1 MSERFPARKGISASL
16 RQRLGDF
23 GNKATSHEQSRD
35 NFQAKVRDTR
45 KETSKK
51 QDSLS
56 KGYNSGD
63 SLEMDE
69 GDDLRGELDGHHAA
83 NMVIQVWKSTYFIFR
98 TKIFQNTL
106 YAVLVMP
113 FQFEFRLL
121 NRQNVMNGM
130 I

>member
-51 QDSLS
+51 QNSLS

-83 NMVIQVWKSTYFIFR
+83 NMVIQVCIKVPMSFSGQASF
-98 TKIFQNTL
+98 KIHLKNYKYCMLCYYNFDL
-106 YAVLVMP
+106 GYSIA
-113 FQFEFRLL
+113 
-121 NRQNVMNGM
+121 
-130 I
+130 

>member
-23 GNKATSHEQSRD
+23 GNKATTHEQSRD

-83 NMVIQVWKSTYFIFR
+83 NMVIQVCIKVPESAQNLGDYFHLKNYKYCMLCYCNFDLGYSI
-98 TKIFQNTL
+98 
-106 YAVLVMP
+106 A
-113 FQFEFRLL
+113 
-121 NRQNVMNGM
+121 
-130 I
+130 

>member
-23 GNKATSHEQSRD
+23 GSKTTAHEQSRD
-35 NFQAKVRDTR
+35 NFQAKVRDIR

-51 QDSLS
+51 QNSLS

-83 NMVIQVWKSTYFIFR
+83 NMVIQVCIKVPMSFSGQASF
-98 TKIFQNTL
+98 KISSKELQIL
-106 YAVLVMP
+106 YVMLL
-113 FQFEFRLL
+113 QF
-121 NRQNVMNGM
+121 
-130 I
+130 

>member
-23 GNKATSHEQSRD
+23 GSNLMSHEKPRD
-35 NFQAKVRDTR
+35 SFKSLDYDIR
-45 KETSKK
+45 KEKLVKK
-51 QDSLS
+51 QPSHS

-83 NMVIQVWKSTYFIFR
+83 NMVIQVSCNSYINIPEICFC
-98 TKIFQNTL
+98 L
-106 YAVLVMP
+106 VL
-113 FQFEFRLL
+113 L
-121 NRQNVMNGM
+121 
-130 I
+130 IYI

>member
-23 GNKATSHEQSRD
+23 GSKPTTQEQS
-35 NFQAKVRDTR
+35 RDTR

-51 QDSLS
+51 QNSLS

-83 NMVIQVWKSTYFIFR
+83 NMVIQVYMK
-98 TKIFQNTL
+98 
-106 YAVLVMP
+106 VLIS
-113 FQFEFRLL
+113 FSGQTS
-121 NRQNVMNGM
+121 
-130 I
+130 IK